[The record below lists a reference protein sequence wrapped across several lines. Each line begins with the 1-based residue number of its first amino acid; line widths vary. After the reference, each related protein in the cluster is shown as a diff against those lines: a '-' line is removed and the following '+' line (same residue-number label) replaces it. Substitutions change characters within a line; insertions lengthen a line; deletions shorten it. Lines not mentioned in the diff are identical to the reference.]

1 MMMFF
6 QGMNGF
12 GDSQSALNPFIEKME
27 KNELTLEDI
36 LNEDI
41 IIQDIKNNNESRF
54 INFFTNDNI
63 KKLIDFSTKL
73 PLSNEHN
80 IGYKFPFNAT
90 EILCSEN
97 INFQNKLMSKKKIN
111 NNKIMNNIQKG
122 GFLSTLFK
130 AINKAKKEKEN
141 ENDNEYESDEDDDY
155 EIDDDDDENIDEDI
169 NDDDKDKK
177 IIYENIDYLLR
188 FLKERN
194 ETKENYV
201 LVGYFYKIITHLI
214 NFHSFKIVEYLFD
227 YPKKEEFDI
236 LELLIKNMNRKS
248 ICDIIKKLLLFEDD
262 FKTNLLLE
270 EKKMNL
276 LEKIFNELNVSNEKD
291 KYECIC
297 ESLCLIFN
305 NKSFFDIFMKK
316 PNLLEILYNILINS
330 KNNTKKLN
338 SILKLLTKINDNI
351 LLHFENRITLNSKDN
366 NDMMPFNYDPYFY
379 NNNLS
384 GPEDNITDIFKNF
397 LLNYFNI
404 LEKNEFIFLDDL
416 GNCSQ
421 DENSVFISTYLE
433 SQKKIGIKKIIQ
445 TEYIL
450 SILDIF
456 VNSYATAYHQDII
469 EKLINIANN
478 QNIFWNLHNLFFL
491 FPFSNIYQIYY
502 NQIMDII
509 LNENSPNCLIENA
522 FIEKIENKN
531 LVNIYIDKVLNNLK
545 FIFKLT
551 NTSSLNP
558 SFSYIITLLNK
569 IFNNQNLYLQTI
581 IDKNKDL
588 TAFYEIIGKEVS
600 EIFEQKLLLNNNQ
613 GLNFGDIEDDN
624 LSSFGPKNFL
634 ELLEEDYKIYESY
647 KKGENYEIMLKEKK
661 ERIENEKKEKENEM
675 KNNKKERIEY
685 IDDLDDEDP
694 LFKVEKININK
705 EKENFL
711 SLLNKPTEE
720 IKKMEENINEDILD
734 LNEDINI
741 DNIDIDDENKDKENC
756 RFDIKELE
764 DDYEEQNNIIIDDN
778 EKEKINNENEINE
791 DISPSPFENKVY
803 HIEYNRNKTDI
814 EEEKNEDHNK
824 MIKSKE

>member
-1 MMMFF
+1 M
-6 QGMNGF
+6 
-12 GDSQSALNPFIEKME
+12 
-27 KNELTLEDI
+27 
-36 LNEDI
+36 
-41 IIQDIKNNNESRF
+41 
-54 INFFTNDNI
+54 
-63 KKLIDFSTKL
+63 
-73 PLSNEHN
+73 
-80 IGYKFPFNAT
+80 
-90 EILCSEN
+90 
-97 INFQNKLMSKKKIN
+97 
-111 NNKIMNNIQKG
+111 
-122 GFLSTLFK
+122 
-130 AINKAKKEKEN
+130 
-141 ENDNEYESDEDDDY
+141 
-155 EIDDDDDENIDEDI
+155 
-169 NDDDKDKK
+169 
-177 IIYENIDYLLR
+177 
-188 FLKERN
+188 
-194 ETKENYV
+194 
-201 LVGYFYKIITHLI
+201 
-214 NFHSFKIVEYLFD
+214 
-227 YPKKEEFDI
+227 
-236 LELLIKNMNRKS
+236 
-248 ICDIIKKLLLFEDD
+248 
-262 FKTNLLLE
+262 
-270 EKKMNL
+270 
-276 LEKIFNELNVSNEKD
+276 
-291 KYECIC
+291 
-297 ESLCLIFN
+297 
-305 NKSFFDIFMKK
+305 
-316 PNLLEILYNILINS
+316 
-330 KNNTKKLN
+330 
-338 SILKLLTKINDNI
+338 
-351 LLHFENRITLNSKDN
+351 
-366 NDMMPFNYDPYFY
+366 
-379 NNNLS
+379 
-384 GPEDNITDIFKNF
+384 
-397 LLNYFNI
+397 
-404 LEKNEFIFLDDL
+404 
-416 GNCSQ
+416 
-421 DENSVFISTYLE
+421 
-433 SQKKIGIKKIIQ
+433 
-445 TEYIL
+445 
-450 SILDIF
+450 
-456 VNSYATAYHQDII
+456 
-469 EKLINIANN
+469 
-478 QNIFWNLHNLFFL
+478 HNLFFL

-705 EKENFL
+705 EKKNFL